1 MKREQKVLQ
10 EQEQRAEER
19 RKEKEF
25 ELRVNEIE
33 RKLQEEKKKE
43 ISELK
48 KSLEEEIKRDFE
60 TKHMAL
66 KQSLT
71 ERSELLLE
79 KMKDELRWTLID
91 QRLKQIETTGLELK
105 AGILNSKSAQ
115 QTDSYQSE
123 SGNDHTSEATR
134 SHLQDHVDDSEDDYQ
149 SEPNHNN
156 SQDDRQSE
164 SNHKDGTAIIT
175 ETARDVTEALLQ
187 GQPGKAVVSLAKGAW
202 NGITNLVS

>member
-1 MKREQKVLQ
+1 MKREQKALH
-10 EQEQRAEER
+10 EQQQRAEER

-25 ELRVNEIE
+25 ELRVKEIE
-33 RKLQEEKKKE
+33 RKSQEEKKKE
-43 ISELK
+43 ISEMK

-60 TKHMAL
+60 AKHMAL
-66 KQSLT
+66 KQSII

-91 QRLKQIETTGLELK
+91 QRLKQCETTGLELRS
-105 AGILNSKSAQ
+105 GISNSKSAQ
-115 QTDSYQSE
+115 QTKDYQSE
-123 SGNDHTSEATR
+123 PGNDHTPEATR

-164 SNHKDGTAIIT
+164 PNHKDGTAIIT
-175 ETARDVTEALLQ
+175 ETAGEVTEALLQ
-187 GQPGKAVVSLAKGAW
+187 GQPGKAAVSLAKGVW
-202 NGITNLVS
+202 NSINYLRS